1 MNNMEI
7 LSPAGSKEAVEA
19 AVQSGASAVYL
30 GYGDFNARRKAKNF
44 SFQELQE
51 AVDYCHLREVQV
63 FFTLNT
69 ILRDR
74 ELPKVE
80 ELLRQVLPLG
90 IDAVIVQDLAAVS
103 LLQQLAPTMAIHGS
117 TQCAIHSLEGVLQA
131 EKLGFSRV
139 VLARELSQ
147 EELSYIAKHSPL
159 ELEVFVH
166 GALCMSYSGQCY
178 LSAVIG
184 ERSGNRGLCAQPCRQ
199 SYHWNEGN
207 GGKHS
212 SHPLSLKDMSLGNHL
227 QELEAM
233 GIASLKIEGRM
244 KRPEYVAIVTKIYR
258 KALSEQRKPTPE
270 EWQMLEMAFSRQG
283 FTQGYYQE
291 QLGASMFGV
300 RENSPPPKELYAQA
314 RGEYLGKEHRHIP
327 LDFHLYVGDSLSLVV
342 EDARGNQATLYLPE
356 VEEARQKPLT
366 EETAI
371 AQLQRTGGTAYTMH
385 PETVEIAPNRAV
397 PLGKLNQLR
406 REALEAITAQRLAK
420 EIPVLAAV
428 SYPPV
433 AEKQPSKPLQWTV
446 SVSQREQLS
455 QELLDCAPSLLY
467 LPHDF
472 PEEAVRRCQQ
482 GNIPLC
488 VKIPNILS
496 DRERSE
502 IRPILTQ
509 WHSWGVT
516 EALVGTLDSLH
527 YALSLGFALRGDMG
541 LNISNGLSLSIWEQQ
556 GEFCS
561 VMPSFELQLPQIQDL
576 RQHSP
581 LELLVYG
588 HIPLMTMKN
597 SIIPVRNGKT
607 LQNPHLTDR
616 KQLQFPVEEKDFG
629 RSYLYNALPLYL
641 ADKDLETWGLSY
653 GRLSFTKESPE
664 DCVQIFHNYQDKS
677 TAKFPMTRGLY
688 YRGVD

>member
-7 LSPAGSKEAVEA
+7 LSPAGSMEAVEA
-19 AVQSGASAVYL
+19 AVQSGASAIYL

-44 SFQELQE
+44 TFQELEE
-51 AVDYCHLREVQV
+51 AIHYCHLREVQV

-90 IDAVIVQDLAAVS
+90 LDAVIVQDLAALS
-103 LLQQLAPTMAIHGS
+103 LLQQLAPTVAIHGS

-139 VLARELSQ
+139 VLARELSHK
-147 EELSYIAKHSPL
+147 ELSYIAKHSPL

-199 SYHWNEGN
+199 SYSWD
-207 GGKHS
+207 GGKHCA
-212 SHPLSLKDMSLGNHL
+212 HPLSLKDMSLGDHL
-227 QELEAM
+227 QELQAM

-244 KRPEYVAIVTKIYR
+244 KRAEYVAIVTKIYR
-258 KALSEQRKPTPE
+258 QALSEGRKPTAE
-270 EWQMLEMAFSRQG
+270 EWQMLELAFSRQG
-283 FTQGYYQE
+283 FTQGYYQD
-291 QLGASMFGV
+291 QLGRTMFGV
-300 RENSPPPKELYAQA
+300 RESGSSPKELYAQA
-314 RGEYLGKEHRHIP
+314 KAEYHGKECSTVP

-342 EDARGNQATLYLPE
+342 EDAKGNQATVYLPE

-371 AQLQRTGGTAYTMH
+371 AQLQRTGGTVYKMNAV
-385 PETVEIAPNRAV
+385 TVEIAPNRAV

-406 REALEAITAQRLAK
+406 RDVLEEITALRSPKGTVELL
-420 EIPVLAAV
+420 EVN
-428 SYPPV
+428 YPPV
-433 AEKQPSKPLQWTV
+433 PQKQSPRPLQWTL
-446 SVSQREQLS
+446 SLS
-455 QELLDCAPSLLY
+455 QEAQLSTDLLDCKPSLLY
-467 LPHDF
+467 LPYDF
-472 PEEAVRRCQQ
+472 PESAVKRCQDR
-482 GNIPLC
+482 GIPLC
-488 VKIPNILS
+488 VKIPSILS
-496 DRERSE
+496 DQERTK
-502 IRPILTQ
+502 IRPKLAQWLT
-509 WHSWGVT
+509 WGVT

-527 YALSLGFALRGDMG
+527 YGQSLGFGLRGDMG
-541 LNISNGLSLSIWEQQ
+541 LNLSNGLSVETVEKHYDFLSL
-556 GEFCS
+556 
-561 VMPSFELQLPQIQDL
+561 MPSFELQLAQIRDM
-576 RQHSP
+576 RQKSP
-581 LELLVYG
+581 LELFAYG

-597 SIIPVRNGKT
+597 SIIPEGSGKT
-607 LQNPHLTDR
+607 LGKSHLTDR

-641 ADKDLETWGLSY
+641 ADKDLDTWGLTY
-653 GRLSFTKESPE
+653 GRLSFSSESPE
-664 DCVQIFHNYQDKS
+664 DCVKIYHSYQDKS
-677 TAKFPMTRGLY
+677 TADFPMTRGLY